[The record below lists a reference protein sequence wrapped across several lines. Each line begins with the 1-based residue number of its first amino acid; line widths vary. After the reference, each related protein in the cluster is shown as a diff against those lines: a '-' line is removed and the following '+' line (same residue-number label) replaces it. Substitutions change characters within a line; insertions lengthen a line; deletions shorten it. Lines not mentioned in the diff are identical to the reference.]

1 MQGVFLFFGFWGVGC
16 DSGQCWCGPVS
27 VRAGAV
33 FGPVS
38 VQCRCGLVQCSVGP
52 VQCGAGQCGVGVGWC
67 SFRAGVSAVFILN
80 GMIFSF
86 LDEKRVFKGVV

>member
-1 MQGVFLFFGFWGVGC
+1 M
-16 DSGQCWCGPVS
+16 S
-27 VRAGAV
+27 VRAVLCSAV
-33 FGPVS
+33 LG
-38 VQCRCGLVQCSVGP
+38 SVG
-52 VQCGAGQCGVGVGWC
+52 VGADRCSFRASVSRCWSVLGSVGVGWC